1 VIFNIDYYLHKIIFR
16 RTDINNWNTI
26 YVEIFMQKYLIR
38 SNLTA
43 RQHVHNYNSP
53 TLLTKDWPC
62 VMLADMYK
70 ASNRGQGYLMP
81 ERDVLKATFSFL
93 SLINANN
100 IRILNETEQLAHTM
114 MAFLGKESTF
124 LEEDIEALLS
134 TFVKTA
140 FANCSQFRLDDK
152 FGDEQNFESL
162 FIAALDQFQGASYGN
177 RTFGVLILAP
187 LAQRHDIKWRHMVWS
202 EHIAVLRFITCE
214 EKHLIGKLED
224 YLEPAETDKT
234 LMKSYY
240 QALHSN
246 ALIPGSL
253 PHRIAT
259 HHVEAYIAELGRIVA
274 NAKSA

>member
-1 VIFNIDYYLHKIIFR
+1 
-16 RTDINNWNTI
+16 
-26 YVEIFMQKYLIR
+26 
-38 SNLTA
+38 
-43 RQHVHNYNSP
+43 
-53 TLLTKDWPC
+53 
-62 VMLADMYK
+62 
-70 ASNRGQGYLMP
+70 MP
-81 ERDVLKATFSFL
+81 ERDVLKATFSFM

-100 IRILNETEQLAHTM
+100 IRLLNETEQLVYTM
-114 MAFLGKESTF
+114 MAFLGKDCSF

-140 FANCSQFRLDDK
+140 FANCKPFRLEDT

-187 LAQRHDIKWRHMVWS
+187 LAQRHDIKWRQMVWS

-214 EKHLIGKLED
+214 EKHVSHHPREENTFVLVQFQNLCSHIFHLQLIGKLDD
-224 YLEPAETDKT
+224 YLEPAETDRT
-234 LMKSYY
+234 LLKSYY

-246 ALIPGSL
+246 ALVPGSL

-259 HHVEAYIAELGRIVA
+259 HHVEAYRAELGKIVA
-274 NAKSA
+274 NAKNA